1 MQLSSMV
8 KKASKKGGK
17 KKEIVTDPAELKHFD
32 VRVNDIIRTPLG
44 VLATVIGMEKESG
57 VRTLLHRPPFCTAPR
72 ICRSCP
78 ESPVSASLR
87 THPDRHDQVLWLKW
101 PSDIESPMP
110 PKCQSKAEM
119 EAFGYV
125 RESQSAHIQRSLDH
139 RTEKLYQHKFCGG
152 LMPKTAELKLP
163 APKGVEVE
171 WAPGTTG
178 RPKSAPKAKAS

>member
-1 MQLSSMV
+1 MQAIKDKKSSMSIRSV
-8 KKASKKGGK
+8 LKAGMLSTHAGKKAAKQ
-17 KKEIVTDPAELKHFD
+17 KEAVSFSRAMLGSLPPAAIHGIL
-32 VRVNDIIRTPLG
+32 
-44 VLATVIGMEKESG
+44 
-57 VRTLLHRPPFCTAPR
+57 TAVV
-72 ICRSCP
+72 STSP
-78 ESPVSASLR
+78 EGL
-87 THPDRHDQVLWLKW
+87 DCL
-101 PSDIESPMP
+101 I
-110 PKCQSKAEM
+110 KAEM